1 MKYGVMGG
9 RLTQG
14 LRRAAQVKP
23 TGTAVIDGTHRYTW
37 AEVLSRVTRAAHVLR
52 EAGLSDGGRVA
63 ILALNS
69 HRYFEIYYAIP
80 WAGGTIVPLNT
91 RLALPELQYILDDS
105 GAEIL
110 VVDDNFVSVAQAI
123 RERLPALKLMHISDH
138 AAPTGFTDY
147 ERQIAATTPV
157 EDAGRGGADLAGIF
171 YTGGSTGK
179 AKGVMLSH
187 DNLVTNAV
195 NGCYMIGYDPTS
207 VYLHA
212 APMCYLTDGMSTLSI
227 TMAAGTHVFIPRFE
241 VEACLDAMTEH
252 RVTNIALV
260 PTMIAMI
267 VNSPGIEH
275 RDLSHLRQF
284 MFGSSPITEGT
295 LKRAVELWPDMKFL
309 HGWGMTELSPIGSMI
324 PYHLRDPKVAG
335 DRLKSCGV
343 APPNVEVII
352 ADDEGREVPRGV
364 TGEILVRGPIV
375 MQGYWNKPEETAKA
389 LRGGWLHT
397 GDAAIMDEDGLIY
410 IVDRLKD
417 MIISGGENVYSTE
430 VENAISIMP
439 EVAEVSVIGIP
450 DPKWGESVH
459 AIVVPRNG
467 ARVTPEAVQAHCRTL
482 IAAYKCPRSVELRSD
497 PLPVSAAGKIQ
508 KNLLREPYWRGKE
521 KRVN

>member
-1 MKYGVMGG
+1 MPGG
-9 RLTQG
+9 RLIQG

-23 TGTAVIDGTHRYTW
+23 AGIAVIDGARQQTW
-37 AEVLSRVTRAAHVLR
+37 NEVLSRVKRAAGLLR
-52 EAGLSDGGRVA
+52 ETGLSHGGRVA
-63 ILALNS
+63 ILALNGR
-69 HRYFEIYYAIP
+69 RYFEIYYAIP
-80 WAGGTIVPLNT
+80 WAGGAIVPLNT
-91 RLALPELQYILDDS
+91 RLALPELQYILEDS

-110 VVDDNFVSVAQAI
+110 IVDENFVTIAQAI
-123 RERLPALKLMHISDH
+123 HDKLPALKLIHISDD
-138 AAPTGFTDY
+138 AAPKGFTDY
-147 ERQIAATTPV
+147 EGSIESGEEV
-157 EDAGRGGADLAGIF
+157 EDAGRSGSDLAGIF

-187 DNLVTNAV
+187 DNLVCNAV

-241 VEACLDAMTEH
+241 VETCLDAMTKH

-260 PTMIAMI
+260 PTMIGMI
-267 VNSPGIEH
+267 VNSPGIEK
-275 RDLSHLRQF
+275 RDLSSLRQF

-309 HGWGMTELSPIGSMI
+309 HGWGMTELSPIGSML
-324 PYHLRDPKVAG
+324 PHHLRSPQVGG
-335 DRLKSCGV
+335 DRLKSCGI
-343 APPNVEVII
+343 APPNVEVLIV
-352 ADDEGREVPRGV
+352 DEEGREVPRGV
-364 TGEILVRGPIV
+364 TGEIVVRGPIV

-389 LRGGWLHT
+389 LRDGWLHT
-397 GDAAIMDEDGLIY
+397 GDAAIMDDEGLIY

-417 MIISGGENVYSTE
+417 MIISGGENIYSTE
-430 VENAISIMP
+430 VENAISVMP
-439 EVAEVSVIGIP
+439 EIAEVSVIGIP
-450 DPKWGESVH
+450 DPKWGETVH

-467 ARVTPEAVQAHCRTL
+467 ATITAEAVQAHCREL
-482 IAAYKCPRSVELRSD
+482 IAAYKCPRSVELRSE

-508 KNLLREPYWRGKE
+508 KNVLREPYWRDKE

>member
-1 MKYGVMGG
+1 MTGG

-23 TGTAVIDGTHRYTW
+23 DGIAVIDGAHRYTW
-37 AEVLSRVTRAAHVLR
+37 SEELSRIARAASILR
-52 EAGLSDGGRVA
+52 KAGLSQGGRVA
-63 ILALNS
+63 LLALNS

-80 WAGGTIVPLNT
+80 WAGGAIVPLNT
-91 RLALPELQYILDDS
+91 RLALPEMQYILEDS

-110 VVDDNFVSVAQAI
+110 IVDDNFVSVAKAI
-123 RERLPALKLMHISDH
+123 RERLPALRMVLHIADTP
-138 AAPTGFTDY
+138 APEGFADY
-147 ERQIAATTPV
+147 ERLIAATEPAD
-157 EDAGRGGADLAGIF
+157 DAQRHGSDLAGIF

-241 VEACLDAMTEH
+241 VEICLDAMTTH
-252 RVTNIALV
+252 GVTNIALV
-260 PTMIAMI
+260 PTMIGMI
-267 VNSPGIEH
+267 VNSPGIEK

-295 LKRAVELWPDMKFL
+295 LKRAVELWPNMRFL

-324 PYHLRDPKVAG
+324 PHHLRDPKVAG

-352 ADDEGREVPRGV
+352 ADDDGREVPRG
-364 TGEILVRGPIV
+364 TIGEILVRGPIV

-397 GDAAIMDEDGLIY
+397 GDAAVMDEEGLIY

-450 DPKWGESVH
+450 DPKWGEAVH

-467 ARVTPEAVQAHCRTL
+467 SALTPEAVQAHCRKL
-482 IAAYKCPRSVELRSD
+482 IAGYKCPRSVEMRSE

-508 KNLLREPYWRGKE
+508 KNLLREPYWRDRD

>member
-1 MKYGVMGG
+1 MTGG

-23 TGTAVIDGTHRYTW
+23 AGIAAIDGHHRRTW
-37 AEVLSRVTRAAHVLR
+37 SEVVSRVARAAGMLR
-52 EAGLSDGGRVA
+52 HAGLSEGGRVA

-80 WAGGTIVPLNT
+80 WAGGAIVPLNT
-91 RLALPELQYILDDS
+91 RLALPELHYILEDS

-110 VVDDNFVSVAQAI
+110 IVDDNFVSVAQAI
-123 RERLPALKLMHISDH
+123 HERLPALKLIHIGDH
-138 AAPTGFTDY
+138 AAPKGLAGY
-147 ERQIAATTPV
+147 EAGIADTKAA
-157 EDAGRGGADLAGIF
+157 EDAGRGGSDLAGIF

-241 VEACLDAMTEH
+241 VETCLAAMTEH
-252 RVTNIALV
+252 GVTNIALV
-260 PTMIAMI
+260 PTMIGMI
-267 VNSPGIEH
+267 VNSPGIEK

-309 HGWGMTELSPIGSMI
+309 HGWGMTELSPIGSML
-324 PYHLRDPKVAG
+324 PHHLRAPKIAG

-343 APPNVEVII
+343 APPNVEVMI
-352 ADDEGREVPRGV
+352 ADEQGREVARG
-364 TGEILVRGPIV
+364 TIGEIVVRGPIV

-389 LRGGWLHT
+389 LRNGWLHT
-397 GDAAIMDEDGLIY
+397 GDAAIMDAEGLIY

-417 MIISGGENVYSTE
+417 MIISGGENVYSIE
-430 VENAISIMP
+430 VENAISVMP
-439 EVAEVSVIGIP
+439 EIAEVSVIGIP
-450 DPKWGESVH
+450 DTKWGEAVH
-459 AIVVPRNG
+459 AIVVPRSG
-467 ARVTPEAVQAHCRTL
+467 ANVTPEAVQAHCRAL
-482 IAAYKCPRSVELRSD
+482 IAAYKCPRSVELRSE

-508 KNLLREPYWRGKE
+508 KNLLREPYWRGNA

>member
-1 MKYGVMGG
+1 MTGG

-23 TGTAVIDGTHRYTW
+23 DGVAVIDGPYRYSW
-37 AEVLSRVTRAAHVLR
+37 SEVRSRVARAAGILR
-52 EAGLSDGGRVA
+52 GAGLSNGGRVA

-80 WAGGTIVPLNT
+80 WAGGAIVPLNT
-91 RLALPELQYILDDS
+91 RLALPELQYILEDS

-110 VVDDNFVSVAQAI
+110 IVDENFVSVAKAI
-123 RERLPALKLMHISDH
+123 RERMPALRMLLHVADTP
-138 AAPTGFTDY
+138 APKGFADY
-147 ERQIAATTPV
+147 EALIAATDPV
-157 EDAGRGGADLAGIF
+157 EDAERHGSDLAGIF

-195 NGCYMIGYDPTS
+195 NGCYMIGYDPSS

-241 VEACLDAMTEH
+241 VETCLDAMTQH
-252 RVTNIALV
+252 GVTNIALV
-260 PTMIAMI
+260 PTMIGMI
-267 VNSPGIEH
+267 VNSPGIEA
-275 RDLSHLRQF
+275 RDLSHLQQF

-295 LKRAVELWPDMKFL
+295 LKRAVELWPNMRFL

-324 PYHLRDPKVAG
+324 PHHLRDPRIAG

-352 ADDEGREVPRGV
+352 ADDEGHEVPRG
-364 TGEILVRGPIV
+364 TIGEILVRGPIV

-397 GDAAIMDEDGLIY
+397 GDAAVMDDEGLIY

-430 VENAISIMP
+430 VENAISVMP

-450 DPKWGESVH
+450 DPKWGEAVH

-467 ARVTPEAVQAHCRTL
+467 AALTPEAVQAHSRNL
-482 IAAYKCPRSVELRSD
+482 IAGYKCPRSVELRNE

-508 KNLLREPYWRGKE
+508 KNVLREPYWRGQD

>member
-1 MKYGVMGG
+1 MGG

-23 TGTAVIDGTHRYTW
+23 DGIAVIDGTHRYTW
-37 AEVLSRVTRAAHVLR
+37 REEQSRIARAAAVLR
-52 EAGLSDGGRVA
+52 DAGLSKGGRVA
-63 ILALNS
+63 LLALNS

-80 WAGGTIVPLNT
+80 WAGGAIVPLNT
-91 RLALPELQYILDDS
+91 RLALPELEYILDDS

-110 VVDDNFVSVAQAI
+110 IVDDNFVDAARAI
-123 RERLPALKLMHISDH
+123 RERAPAMHMLIHIGDGPAPDGFGDYEALVAA
-138 AAPTGFTDY
+138 AAPA
-147 ERQIAATTPV
+147 Q
-157 EDAGRGGADLAGIF
+157 DADRHGSDLAGIF

-195 NGCYMIGYDPTS
+195 NGCYMIGYDPSS

-212 APMCYLTDGMSTLSI
+212 APMCYLTDGMSTLSV

-241 VEACLDAMTEH
+241 VDACLDAMSAH

-267 VNSPGIEH
+267 VNSPGIEK

-295 LKRAVELWPDMKFL
+295 LKRAVELWPNMRFL

-324 PYHLRDPKVAG
+324 PHHLRDPKIAG
-335 DRLKSCGV
+335 DKLKSCGV

-352 ADDEGREVPRGV
+352 ADEDGREVPRG
-364 TGEILVRGPIV
+364 TIGEILVRGPIV
-375 MQGYWNKPEETAKA
+375 MQGYWNKPEETAHA

-397 GDAAIMDEDGLIY
+397 GDAAIMDDEGLIY

-417 MIISGGENVYSTE
+417 MIITGGENVYSTE
-430 VENAISIMP
+430 VENATSVMP
-439 EVAEVSVIGIP
+439 GVAEVSVIGIP
-450 DPKWGESVH
+450 DPKWGEAVH
-459 AIVVPRNG
+459 AIVVPRTG
-467 ARVTPEAVQAHCRTL
+467 AALTAEAVQAHCRNL
-482 IAAYKCPRSVELRSD
+482 IAGYKCPRSVELRSD

-508 KNLLREPYWRGKE
+508 KNVLREPYWRGKD
-521 KRVN
+521 KQVN

>member
-1 MKYGVMGG
+1 MPGG

-23 TGTAVIDGTHRYTW
+23 AGVAAIDGARRFSWSETISRVKRAAGLLRQTG
-37 AEVLSRVTRAAHVLR
+37 LSR
-52 EAGLSDGGRVA
+52 GGRVA

-80 WAGGTIVPLNT
+80 WAGGAIVPLNT
-91 RLALPELQYILDDS
+91 RLALPELQYILEDS

-110 VVDDNFVSVAQAI
+110 IVDDNFVSMAQAMK
-123 RERLPALKLMHISDH
+123 ERLPRLKLIQLCDN
-138 AAPTGFTDY
+138 AAATGFADY
-147 ERQIAATTPV
+147 ERRLDGEDEV
-157 EDAGRGGADLAGIF
+157 EDAGCNGGDLAGIF

-187 DNLVTNAV
+187 DNLVCNAV

-241 VEACLDAMTEH
+241 VEACLDVMTAH

-260 PTMIAMI
+260 PTMIGMI
-267 VNSPGIEH
+267 VNSPGIER
-275 RDLSHLRQF
+275 RDLSNLRQF

-295 LKRAVELWPDMKFL
+295 LKRAVELWPNMKFL
-309 HGWGMTELSPIGSMI
+309 HGWGMTELSPIGSML
-324 PYHLRDPKVAG
+324 PHHLRLPQVAG

-343 APPNVEVII
+343 APPNVEVLIV
-352 ADDEGREVPRGV
+352 DEEGREVPRGT
-364 TGEILVRGPIV
+364 TGEIVVRGPIV

-389 LRGGWLHT
+389 LRDGWLHT
-397 GDAAIMDEDGLIY
+397 GDAAVMDDEGLIY

-430 VENAISIMP
+430 VENAISVMP

-450 DPKWGESVH
+450 HPHWGESVH
-459 AIVVPRNG
+459 AIVVPRGG
-467 ARVTPEAVQAHCRTL
+467 ASITPEAVQAHCRTL
-482 IAAYKCPRSVELRSD
+482 IAAYKCPRSVELRNEAL
-497 PLPVSAAGKIQ
+497 PLTAAGKVQ
-508 KNLLREPYWRGKE
+508 KNLLREPYWRDKE

>member
-1 MKYGVMGG
+1 VHRYSWSEVLARVARAAGVLRSGGLSQGG
-9 RLTQG
+9 R
-14 LRRAAQVKP
+14 
-23 TGTAVIDGTHRYTW
+23 I
-37 AEVLSRVTRAAHVLR
+37 
-52 EAGLSDGGRVA
+52 A

-91 RLALPELQYILDDS
+91 RLALPELQYILEDS
-105 GAEIL
+105 GTEIL
-110 VVDDNFVSVAQAI
+110 IVDDNFVDIARAI
-123 RERLPALKLMHISDH
+123 RDRVPGLRMLLH
-138 AAPTGFTDY
+138 AADTPAPHGFADY
-147 ERQIAATTPV
+147 EALIAGTDPV
-157 EDAGRGGADLAGIF
+157 EDADRHGSDLAGIC

-187 DNLVTNAV
+187 DNFVTNAV

-241 VEACLDAMTEH
+241 VETCLNAMTEH

-260 PTMIAMI
+260 PTMISMI
-267 VNSPGIEH
+267 VNSPGIEK
-275 RDLSHLRQF
+275 RDLSCLRQF

-295 LKRAVELWPDMKFL
+295 LKRAVELWPNMRFL

-324 PYHLRDPKVAG
+324 PHHLRDPKVAG

-352 ADDEGREVPRGV
+352 ADDDGREVPRG
-364 TGEILVRGPIV
+364 TIGEILVRGPIV

-397 GDAAIMDEDGLIY
+397 GDAAVMDAEGLIY

-430 VENAISIMP
+430 VENAISVMP

-450 DPKWGESVH
+450 DAKWGEAVH

-467 ARVTPEAVQAHCRTL
+467 ATLTPDAVQSHCRTL
-482 IAAYKCPRSVELRSD
+482 IAGYKCPRSVELRNE

-508 KNLLREPYWRGKE
+508 KNVLREPYWRDKE
-521 KRVN
+521 RRVN

>member
-1 MKYGVMGG
+1 MGG

-23 TGTAVIDGTHRYTW
+23 DGIAVIDGAHRYSW
-37 AEVLSRVTRAAHVLR
+37 SEVLARVARVAGVLR
-52 EAGLSDGGRVA
+52 SGGLSQGGRIA

-91 RLALPELQYILDDS
+91 RLALPELQYILEDS
-105 GAEIL
+105 GTEIL
-110 VVDDNFVSVAQAI
+110 IVDDNFVDMARAI
-123 RERLPALKLMHISDH
+123 RDRVPGLRMLLH
-138 AAPTGFTDY
+138 AADTPAPDGFADY
-147 ERQIAATTPV
+147 EALIAATDPV
-157 EDAGRGGADLAGIF
+157 EDADRHGSDLAGIC

-187 DNLVTNAV
+187 DNFVTNAV

-241 VEACLDAMTEH
+241 VETCLNAMTEH

-260 PTMIAMI
+260 PTMISMI
-267 VNSPGIEH
+267 VNSPGIEK
-275 RDLSHLRQF
+275 RDLSCLRQF

-295 LKRAVELWPDMKFL
+295 LKRAVELWPNMRFL

-324 PYHLRDPKVAG
+324 PHHLRDPKVAG

-352 ADDEGREVPRGV
+352 ADDDGREVPRG
-364 TGEILVRGPIV
+364 TIGEILVRGPIV

-397 GDAAIMDEDGLIY
+397 GDAAVMDDEGLIY

-430 VENAISIMP
+430 VENAISVMP

-450 DPKWGESVH
+450 DPKWGEAVH

-467 ARVTPEAVQAHCRTL
+467 ATLTPDAVQAHCRTL
-482 IAAYKCPRSVELRSD
+482 IAGYKCPRSVELRNE

-508 KNLLREPYWRGKE
+508 KNVLREPYWRDKE
-521 KRVN
+521 RKVN